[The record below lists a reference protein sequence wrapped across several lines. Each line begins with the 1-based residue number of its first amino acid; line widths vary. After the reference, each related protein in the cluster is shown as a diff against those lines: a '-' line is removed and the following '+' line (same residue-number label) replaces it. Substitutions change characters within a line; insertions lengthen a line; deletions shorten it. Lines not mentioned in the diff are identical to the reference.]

1 MSEMRV
7 LEARYRR
14 LLAWYPAAH
23 RASYGDE
30 MIGVLLA
37 GASSGQRRP
46 GVGDTLDLIS
56 SALRVRIR
64 AALTGGSD
72 PGWLDELA
80 VASLLAAPLM
90 IVLLLGQTLGWMA
103 SLLWHSAPQTGGL
116 PASLW
121 PLAVLLLPLALGLLG
136 LRRTAAVTAVL
147 LMTWVLVQA
156 ALGQQLQEP
165 RLAAYLVLF
174 GVQVLA
180 LAASPGPR
188 RGLQFLSAK
197 AVVMSVPS
205 LAAAAYAGGIV
216 PTHYPVPL
224 VVAEI
229 GIGLVA
235 VAGLAALATRRGR
248 RVLVLLA
255 AIPGS
260 AFVVSLMTFA
270 NVNFYSM
277 SFAASQLALYLP
289 PAILAGLTILAIR
302 RPGGDRASEA
312 GRDQS

>member
-1 MSEMRV
+1 
-7 LEARYRR
+7 
-14 LLAWYPAAH
+14 
-23 RASYGDE
+23 
-30 MIGVLLA
+30 
-37 GASSGQRRP
+37 
-46 GVGDTLDLIS
+46 
-56 SALRVRIR
+56 
-64 AALTGGSD
+64 
-72 PGWLDELA
+72 
-80 VASLLAAPLM
+80 M
-90 IVLLLGQTLGWMA
+90 IVLLLGQDLGWRV

-197 AVVMSVPS
+197 AVVMSVPW
-205 LAAAAYAGGIV
+205 LAAASYEGGIV
-216 PTHYPVPL
+216 PTHSPVPL

-235 VAGLAALATRRGR
+235 VAGLATPRGR

-270 NVNFYSM
+270 KVNFYSM
-277 SFAASQLALYLP
+277 SFAASQFALYLP
-289 PAILAGLTILAIR
+289 PAMLAGLTILAIR

-312 GRDQS
+312 IRNQSLGRVLLQGLLDLVHAGQPAVRLGSTARVHASDVGMRQDQEPAGREPRPDRVR

>member
-1 MSEMRV
+1 MSETRV
-7 LEARYRR
+7 LEGRYRR

-72 PGWLDELA
+72 PGWLDALA
-80 VASLLAAPLM
+80 AASLLAAPLM
-90 IVLLLGQTLGWMA
+90 IVLLLRQDLGWMA

-121 PLAVLLLPLALGLLG
+121 PVAVLLLPLALGLLG
-136 LRRTAAVTAVL
+136 LRRTAAVAAML

-156 ALGQQLQEP
+156 ALGQQLREP

-174 GVQVLA
+174 GVQALA

-188 RGLQFLSAK
+188 RGLQLLSTK
-197 AVVMSVPS
+197 AIVMSAPW

-216 PTHYPVPL
+216 PMHYPVPL

-235 VAGLAALATRRGR
+235 VAGWPGWLRRAGGAYSCCLPRSLARRSWS
-248 RVLVLLA
+248 
-255 AIPGS
+255 P
-260 AFVVSLMTFA
+260 
-270 NVNFYSM
+270 
-277 SFAASQLALYLP
+277 
-289 PAILAGLTILAIR
+289 
-302 RPGGDRASEA
+302 
-312 GRDQS
+312 